1 MLFKAVYYWD
11 LTNDSLW
18 PFFLSWIWFK
28 KKKTTQ
34 NQLTENSLTIAKL
47 FK

>member
-1 MLFKAVYYWD
+1 MTLYGLFSC
-11 LTNDSLW
+11 LGFGS
-18 PFFLSWIWFK
+18 K
-28 KKKTTQ
+28 KKKKKPTQ

>member
-1 MLFKAVYYWD
+1 MA
-11 LTNDSLW
+11 
-18 PFFLSWIWFK
+18 FFLVLDLVQ